1 MHDRKAGRRARLY
14 KAETS
19 VRFSRPSLLLQDYYC
34 IYFMPELMILIV
46 LMFLVCDVAMSM
58 FKLLLGGI
66 LLMAE
71 RNQLT
76 IVINSCSNEVA
87 PRLNCP

>member
-1 MHDRKAGRRARLY
+1 M
-14 KAETS
+14 T
-19 VRFSRPSLLLQDYYC
+19 
-34 IYFMPELMILIV
+34 LMI

-76 IVINSCSNEVA
+76 IVIN
-87 PRLNCP
+87 